1 MTNADKLKSI
11 YIYERVITDAN
22 AETDRL
28 RDDMRRIED
37 KIKKI
42 VDKRNEAVLL
52 LSMVNEA
59 VHGLKNPLHRELLER
74 YYLQGQTWERVAEEM
89 HYSMTQIYTQR
100 KKALDEINLDFLP
113 DMEQGVYYKS
123 NRQKE

>member
-11 YIYERVITDAN
+11 YIYERVIADAN

-37 KIKKI
+37 KIKK
-42 VDKRNEAVLL
+42 VTEKRNEAVLL

-59 VHGLKNPLHRELLER
+59 VHGIKNPLHRELLEW